1 MHIEKVNVHQV
12 LLPFKLE
19 FSHSR
24 KKGFFANNI
33 IVEVLADHGEIKGYG
48 EGAPRPYVTGESQES
63 ASRSVVDIINQ
74 DDFPWDLNEVSQIWD
89 FVNSLPGGKG
99 QNAAVCALEMALL
112 DILGKS
118 QDLPIMEYFSK
129 DFLTTRICYDAS
141 IPLADN
147 QQIIKVCKMISNLKI
162 SQLRIKMGKEL
173 ERNREAIE
181 TVHSVFGNECDLRV
195 DVNGAWDRDLA
206 FRHIQLLEEYKV
218 RIVEQ
223 PMEPGDPDIVD
234 FASAMKA
241 RNMTL
246 MADESACSL
255 RDVERILEEK
265 SYEMVNVR
273 LSKCG
278 GFRNSLRI
286 IDCLRANGL
295 TFQIGCQ
302 LGESG
307 ILSSAGR
314 VLCLLCR
321 DALYYDGSY
330 DGLLL
335 KGNITIE
342 DVSFGPGGEAT
353 RLDGPGLGV
362 NVNDQNMKRLSINSE
377 SVSKN

>member
-63 ASRSVVDIINQ
+63 ASGSVRNIINQ

-118 QDLPIMEYFSK
+118 QKLSIMEYFSK
-129 DFLTTRICYDAS
+129 DFLTTRVCYGAS

-147 QQIIKVCKMISNLKI
+147 QQIMKVCKMISNLKI

-181 TVHSVFGNECDLRV
+181 IVHSVFGDECDLRV

-218 RIVEQ
+218 KVVEQ
-223 PMEPGDPDIVD
+223 PMAPGDPDIVD

-265 SYEMVNVR
+265 SYGMVNLR

-278 GFRNSLRI
+278 GFRNSIRV

-295 TFQIGCQ
+295 SFQIGCQ

-307 ILSSAGR
+307 LLSSAGR

-335 KGNITIE
+335 KENITLE

-362 NVNDQNMKRLSINSE
+362 NVNDQNLKRLSMNSE

>member
-1 MHIEKVNVHQV
+1 
-12 LLPFKLE
+12 
-19 FSHSR
+19 
-24 KKGFFANNI
+24 
-33 IVEVLADHGEIKGYG
+33 
-48 EGAPRPYVTGESQES
+48 
-63 ASRSVVDIINQ
+63 
-74 DDFPWDLNEVSQIWD
+74 
-89 FVNSLPGGKG
+89 
-99 QNAAVCALEMALL
+99 
-112 DILGKS
+112 
-118 QDLPIMEYFSK
+118 
-129 DFLTTRICYDAS
+129 
-141 IPLADN
+141 
-147 QQIIKVCKMISNLKI
+147 MISNLKI

-278 GFRNSLRI
+278 GFRNSLRL

-335 KGNITIE
+335 KDNITIE